1 MNDTQRGIAQVL
13 ASMAIIIVIAL
24 LRDRSRTLAAIT
36 ATMPVNVALGLWIV
50 RTGEGTGQADVVSFT
65 RSMVAGV
72 GATLI
77 WVVAVWLGA
86 RAGWGMGRLLVL
98 GYAAWAVALGAALA
112 LQSLL
117 GAGVVFPG

>member
-13 ASMAIIIVIAL
+13 ASVAIIVAIAL

-50 RTGEGTGQADVVSFT
+50 GAGEGTGQAEILSFT

-86 RAGWGMGRLLVL
+86 RAGWGVGRLLAL
-98 GYAAWAVALGAALA
+98 GYAAWAVALGAALV

-117 GAGVVFPG
+117 GGGMVFPG